1 MKISAFLRNYATK
14 LAFACAFAAF
24 LLFIPAAI
32 TDLAGLR
39 AFLVVLIVMLLLA
52 GGTLVF
58 WGNKR
63 NAGRVH
69 YFLYDRRRGR
79 NYPREELHV
88 GIVQDAISHYL
99 RTFLSE
105 DITLWQEIPKPL
117 CLQLE
122 GEEQFR
128 PLIMYHMLTLLSVHE
143 PQEALTVFG
152 NASEQTVTYLCR
164 AISECGDGELAD
176 YIYHL
181 KKNFA
186 CEQERISLF
195 FAKNKR
201 TFEARVMRYLDR
213 HFDEFYVARSRLSK

>member
-1 MKISAFLRNYATK
+1 MKIGAFLRNYATK
-14 LAFACAFAAF
+14 IAFACAFAAF
-24 LLFIPAAI
+24 LLFIPAAL
-32 TDLAGLR
+32 TVSTGLR
-39 AFLVVLIVMLLLA
+39 AFLIVLIVIFLL
-52 GGTLVF
+52 GGGFLLF
-58 WGNKR
+58 LGNR
-63 NAGRVH
+63 RDAGRVH

-79 NYPREELHV
+79 NYPREELNID
-88 GIVQDAISHYL
+88 IVQDAISHYL

-105 DITLWQEIPKPL
+105 EILLWQEIPKPL
-117 CLQLE
+117 RLQLE

-128 PLIMYHMLTLLSVHE
+128 PLVMYHMLTLLSARE
-143 PQEALTVFG
+143 PQEALAIFG
-152 NASEQTVTYLCR
+152 ETSEQTVTYLCR

-186 CEQERISLF
+186 GEQERISLF

-201 TFEARVMRYLDR
+201 TFAARMMRYLDR